1 MPFTQG
7 APSFGLNDCKI
18 ATWTAAGS
26 YGTLVDVM
34 SVQMMGVTMQQVN
47 AQLTGDDRITA
58 TAARA
63 IGGTVQVRF
72 GGINIEALEILTGKT
87 GTTISSVEQLMI
99 VGGDRMP
106 YVGLIGKAL
115 VEEGSGDIWVYVPK
129 AKIMSDFTI
138 AMMEY
143 GAFAIPEVT
152 LQLVDDE
159 DYGIINLITHPTDVA
174 ITVMPP
180 ANIAA
185 IA

>member
-7 APSFGLNDCKI
+7 APSFGLADVKI
-18 ATWTAAGS
+18 ASWTSAGT
-26 YGTLVDVM
+26 YGTPVDVM
-34 SVQMMGVTMQQVN
+34 SVQMMGVTMQMVQ
-47 AQLTGDDRITA
+47 AQLTGDDQITA

-72 GGINIEALEILTGKT
+72 GGINIDALEVLTGKT
-87 GTTISSVEQLMI
+87 ATTISSVEQLQI
-99 VGGDRMP
+99 EGGDRMP

-138 AMMEY
+138 AMLEY

-152 LQLVDDE
+152 LQLVGDGS
-159 DYGIINLITHPTDVA
+159 YGIVNLVSHPTDLA

-180 ANIAA
+180 ANIAVVS
-185 IA
+185 